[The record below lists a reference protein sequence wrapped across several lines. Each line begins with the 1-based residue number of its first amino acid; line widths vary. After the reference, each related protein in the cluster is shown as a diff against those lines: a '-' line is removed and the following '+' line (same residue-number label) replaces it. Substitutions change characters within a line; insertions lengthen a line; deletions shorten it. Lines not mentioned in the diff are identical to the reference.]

1 MLDISKFN
9 LRAYGWQELAILYAP
24 DLTPE
29 SAAKRLTA
37 WVNVNPALPQ
47 ALKVVGWRKG
57 QRVLTP
63 LQVRTIV
70 DYIGEP

>member
-1 MLDISKFN
+1 MKNVIFKT
-9 LRAYGWQELAILYAP
+9 RAYGWQELAILYAP

-63 LQVRTIV
+63 LQVQTIV

>member
-1 MLDISKFN
+1 MYINDFYV
-9 LRAYGWQELAILYAP
+9 RAYGWQELAILYAP

-47 ALKVVGWRKG
+47 ALKVGGWRKG

-63 LQVRTIV
+63 LQVKTIV

>member
-1 MLDISKFN
+1 MDLDKFPI
-9 LRAYGWQELAILYAP
+9 RSYGWQELAILYAP

-29 SAAKRLTA
+29 SAAKRLTT

-47 ALKVVGWRKG
+47 ALKAVGWRKG

-63 LQVRTIV
+63 LQVKTIV

>member
-1 MLDISKFN
+1 MYINDFHV
-9 LRAYGWQELAILYAP
+9 RAYGWQELAILYAP

-29 SAAKRLTA
+29 SAANRLTA

-63 LQVRTIV
+63 LQVKTIV